1 LEETVKGSKSE
12 SSQTVGYKRPKQ
24 NRSERTSERIIAAAL
39 ELFSKKPFEEVS
51 VGDIA
56 RKARVSIGGFYARF
70 ESKETLLSWFDE
82 HFLDREKEQRTLQF
96 SEDRWK
102 GKGVSEVV
110 EAYLKRGASYLR
122 KYKPLLSRI
131 TLNVRGNGLESKG
144 LKRAREFNAAVHQ
157 SFIDLLMSRKNEM
170 CHPDPDFAITF
181 ALMSV
186 TAAMREQILFGERQ
200 LNPVDVSDTK
210 LVQELTRMFLNYIQ
224 SE

>member
-1 LEETVKGSKSE
+1 MKEAAPETL
-12 SSQTVGYKRPKQ
+12 QTIGYKRPKQ

-96 SEDRWK
+96 REDRWK
-102 GKGVSEVV
+102 GKSTAEVV

-131 TLNVRGNGLESKG
+131 TLNVRSGPAPQGLE
-144 LKRAREFNAAVHQ
+144 RAREFNAAVHK
-157 SFIDLLMSRKNEM
+157 SFIDLLLSRKSEM
-170 CHPDPDFAITF
+170 CHPDPDFAIKF
-181 ALMSV
+181 ALMAV
-186 TAAMREQILFGERQ
+186 TAAMREQILFGERH
-200 LNPVDVSDTK
+200 LNPVDVSDTS
-210 LVQELTRMFLNYIQ
+210 LIQELTQMFLRYIQ

>member
-1 LEETVKGSKSE
+1 LEEAVKE
-12 SSQTVGYKRPKQ
+12 SMPLQTIGYKRPKQ

-39 ELFSKKPFEEVS
+39 ELFSRKPFDEVS

-96 SEDRWK
+96 REDRWK
-102 GKGVSEVV
+102 GKNIAEVV
-110 EAYLKRGASYLR
+110 EAYLKRAASYLR

-131 TLNVRGNGLESKG
+131 TLNVRSSPETKE
-144 LKRAREFNAAVHQ
+144 LKRAREFNAAVHK

-170 CHPDPDFAITF
+170 RHPNPDFAITF
-181 ALMSV
+181 ALMAV
-186 TAAMREQILFGERQ
+186 TAAMREQILFGERH

-210 LVQELTRMFLNYIQ
+210 LIQELTRMFLNYIQ

>member
-1 LEETVKGSKSE
+1 LEETVKEITPGQL
-12 SSQTVGYKRPKQ
+12 QTIGYKRPKQ

-39 ELFSKKPFEEVS
+39 DLFSKKPFEEVS

-96 SEDRWK
+96 REDRWK
-102 GKGVSEVV
+102 GKSIAEVV

-131 TLNVRGNGLESKG
+131 TLNVRSGPESKE
-144 LKRAREFNAAVHQ
+144 LKRAREFNAAVHK
-157 SFIDLLMSRKNEM
+157 SFIDLLMSRKKEI

-181 ALMSV
+181 ALMAV
-186 TAAMREQILFGERQ
+186 TAAMREQILFGERH

-210 LVQELTRMFLNYIQ
+210 LIQELTRMFLSYIQ

>member
-1 LEETVKGSKSE
+1 MKETISKPL
-12 SSQTVGYKRPKQ
+12 QTIGYKRPKQ
-24 NRSERTSERIIAAAL
+24 NRSEKTSERIVAAAL

-56 RKARVSIGGFYARF
+56 RKAGISIGGFYARF

-82 HFLDREKEQRTLQF
+82 HFLAREKELRTLRF
-96 SEDRWK
+96 REDRWK
-102 GKGVSEVV
+102 GKSTTEVV

-131 TLNVRGNGLESKG
+131 TLNIRSGSASEGLE
-144 LKRAREFNAAVHQ
+144 RAREFNAAVHK
-157 SFIDLLMSRKNEM
+157 SFIDLLISRKNEM
-170 CHPDPDFAITF
+170 GHPDPDFAISF

-186 TAAMREQILFGERQ
+186 TAAMREQILFGERH

-210 LVQELTRMFLNYIQ
+210 LIQELTQMFLRYIQ